1 MMKIKQLT
9 YEKRGQIEVLNHSS
23 FTSMYIAY
31 AIGVSQSAISR
42 YPAC

>member
-1 MMKIKQLT
+1 MKQYKQLT
-9 YEKRGQIEVLNHSS
+9 YEKRGQIEGLNHSS

-31 AIGVSQSAISR
+31 AIGISQSAIAR